1 MGTMQIPYRGRRMS
15 RRQQR
20 KEQDDGRGRVYTDM
34 AEDLV
39 RQVVEGSR
47 GWQEGVA
54 GKAVGVV
61 RLVRVGR
68 GGSVQDEGMGLRGLQ
83 A

>member
-1 MGTMQIPYRGRRMS
+1 
-15 RRQQR
+15 
-20 KEQDDGRGRVYTDM
+20 M

-47 GWQEGVA
+47 GGQEGVA

-61 RLVRVGR
+61 RLVRVRR